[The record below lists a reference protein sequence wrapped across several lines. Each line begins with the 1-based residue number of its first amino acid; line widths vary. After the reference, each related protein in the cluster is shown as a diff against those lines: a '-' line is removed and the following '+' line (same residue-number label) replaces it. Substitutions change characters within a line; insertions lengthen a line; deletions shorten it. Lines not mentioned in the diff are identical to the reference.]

1 MSTRGLKPSPYRVF
15 LHECGRYPGKRHDVP
30 AHHRAEEAVEAY
42 VAAGGLEDARAPLF
56 QSVDRSGRLSGRP
69 LGRRAVLAMINHLSC
84 VLLAALDATAHD
96 PTPRVHQYR
105 AGAAAG
111 PCRRRA
117 ARAAPPRSPRAGGC
131 SERTG
136 AGTLPPD
143 RRALRLPADRHRRG
157 ERSTHPLHRARLA
170 ASRPRRR
177 SRGDAARTRGAPLF
191 EYWGHEAC
199 WLPLSLYP
207 CFAWRRK
214 QYRVHPWWGDVLREH
229 RRLAR
234 SIVKRIECEGALRS
248 RDLEGRSGAGGW
260 DLKLSRRVAESLWLV
275 GRLAIRERRS
285 FQRSFDLV
293 ERVIPTEVRSRRV
306 SNASAFDTLLLRA
319 LAGHGWASTGTVAAT
334 WRLVKCR
341 DRIHASLKRLQEN
354 GRILPCALRTA
365 GRALPGWIRI
375 EDLERLPELER
386 LRPRRDRGVLLS
398 PFDPLLWDRARVQAL
413 FGFEQRIEI
422 YKPASRRRYGYYCL
436 LGARWRAPDRTRGSE
451 GAAGGRQ
458 AGRARHP
465 LRENRARPPGPPRP
479 WPRARTI
486 LRLGR
491 PLTARS
497 LSGRGVLI
505 LQLCPHGLP
514 QRPGGGGLAP
524 PHPRHEEESRDHG
537 VEADPARATDQTA
550 RRPART
556 PVRLLC
562 RAPLTTS
569 PLADRPGGPPHPRLV
584 GDGADA
590 PSAPDRRPPRLQP
603 RPSRSL
609 GHPRRRGSAVR

>member
-1 MSTRGLKPSPYRVF
+1 MRNFTYPLSFSRRSTPPRMTPHPESISIAQARRLALAGAGLLAP
-15 LHECGRYPGKRHDVP
+15 RHLGLPERAGVRS
-30 AHHRAEEAVEAY
+30 AQARERCHRIVEHFGYLQIDTVAVS
-42 VAAGGLEDARAPLF
+42 GARTHCI
-56 QSVDRSGRLSGRP
+56 
-69 LGRRAVLAMINHLSC
+69 VLASRLPGLDAALAET
-84 VLLAALDATAHD
+84 LLA
-96 PTPRVHQYR
+96 P
-105 AGAAAG
+105 
-111 PCRRRA
+111 
-117 ARAAPPRSPRAGGC
+117 
-131 SERTG
+131 
-136 AGTLPPD
+136 
-143 RRALRLPADRHRRG
+143 
-157 ERSTHPLHRARLA
+157 
-170 ASRPRRR
+170 
-177 SRGDAARTRGAPLF
+177 GAPLF

-214 QYRVHPWWGDVLREH
+214 QYRVHPWCGDVLREH

-248 RDLEGRSGAGGW
+248 LDLEGRSGAGWW

-306 SNASAFDTLLLRA
+306 STASAFDTLLLRA

-341 DRIHASLKRLQEN
+341 DRIHASLKRLQET

-436 LGARWRAPDRTRGSE
+436 PVLAGERLIGRVDLKARRGEGKLDVLATHFERTEPGPRDRHAVGRALERFSASVGLQLRGS
-451 GAAGGRQ
+451 
-458 AGRARHP
+458 
-465 LRENRARPPGPPRP
+465 
-479 WPRARTI
+479 
-486 LRLGR
+486 
-491 PLTARS
+491 
-497 LSGRGVLI
+497 
-505 LQLCPHGLP
+505 
-514 QRPGGGGLAP
+514 
-524 PHPRHEEESRDHG
+524 SRIG
-537 VEADPARATDQTA
+537 
-550 RRPART
+550 
-556 PVRLLC
+556 
-562 RAPLTTS
+562 
-569 PLADRPGGPPHPRLV
+569 
-584 GDGADA
+584 
-590 PSAPDRRPPRLQP
+590 
-603 RPSRSL
+603 
-609 GHPRRRGSAVR
+609 

>member
-1 MSTRGLKPSPYRVF
+1 MTPHPESISIAQARRLALAGAGLLAPRRLGLPERAGVRSAQAR
-15 LHECGRYPGKRHDVP
+15 ERC
-30 AHHRAEEAVEAY
+30 HRIVEHFGYLQIDTVAVS
-42 VAAGGLEDARAPLF
+42 GARTHCI
-56 QSVDRSGRLSGRP
+56 
-69 LGRRAVLAMINHLSC
+69 VLASRLPGLDAALAET
-84 VLLAALDATAHD
+84 LLA
-96 PTPRVHQYR
+96 PGV
-105 AGAAAG
+105 
-111 PCRRRA
+111 
-117 ARAAPPRSPRAGGC
+117 
-131 SERTG
+131 
-136 AGTLPPD
+136 
-143 RRALRLPADRHRRG
+143 
-157 ERSTHPLHRARLA
+157 
-170 ASRPRRR
+170 
-177 SRGDAARTRGAPLF
+177 PLF

-248 RDLEGRSGAGGW
+248 LDLEGRSGAGRW

-306 SNASAFDTLLLRA
+306 STASAFDTLLLRA

-341 DRIHASLKRLQEN
+341 DRIHASLKRLQET

-413 FGFEQRIEI
+413 FCFEQRIEI

-436 LGARWRAPDRTRGSE
+436 PVLAGERLIGRVDLKARRAEGKLNVLATHFERTEPGLRDRHALGRALERFSASVGLQLRGS
-451 GAAGGRQ
+451 
-458 AGRARHP
+458 
-465 LRENRARPPGPPRP
+465 
-479 WPRARTI
+479 
-486 LRLGR
+486 
-491 PLTARS
+491 
-497 LSGRGVLI
+497 
-505 LQLCPHGLP
+505 
-514 QRPGGGGLAP
+514 
-524 PHPRHEEESRDHG
+524 SRIG
-537 VEADPARATDQTA
+537 
-550 RRPART
+550 
-556 PVRLLC
+556 
-562 RAPLTTS
+562 
-569 PLADRPGGPPHPRLV
+569 
-584 GDGADA
+584 
-590 PSAPDRRPPRLQP
+590 
-603 RPSRSL
+603 
-609 GHPRRRGSAVR
+609 

>member
-1 MSTRGLKPSPYRVF
+1 MTPHPESISIAQARRLALAGAGLLAPRRLGLPERAGVRSAQAR
-15 LHECGRYPGKRHDVP
+15 ERC
-30 AHHRAEEAVEAY
+30 HRIVEHFGYLQIDTVAVS
-42 VAAGGLEDARAPLF
+42 GARTHCI
-56 QSVDRSGRLSGRP
+56 
-69 LGRRAVLAMINHLSC
+69 VLASRLPGLDAALAET
-84 VLLAALDATAHD
+84 LLA
-96 PTPRVHQYR
+96 P
-105 AGAAAG
+105 
-111 PCRRRA
+111 
-117 ARAAPPRSPRAGGC
+117 
-131 SERTG
+131 
-136 AGTLPPD
+136 
-143 RRALRLPADRHRRG
+143 
-157 ERSTHPLHRARLA
+157 
-170 ASRPRRR
+170 
-177 SRGDAARTRGAPLF
+177 GAPLF

-248 RDLEGRSGAGGW
+248 LDLEGRSGAG
-260 DLKLSRRVAESLWLV
+260 DLKLSRRVAESLWIV

-306 SNASAFDTLLLRA
+306 STASAFDTLLLRA

-341 DRIHASLKRLQEN
+341 DRIHASLKRLQET

-398 PFDPLLWDRARVQAL
+398 PLRSVAVGPGASAGPVRLRAADRKLQAGEPAPLRV
-413 FGFEQRIEI
+413 
-422 YKPASRRRYGYYCL
+422 L
-436 LGARWRAPDRTRGSE
+436 LPSGARWRAPDRTRGSE

-491 PLTARS
+491 PSTARI
-497 LSGRGVLI
+497 LSDRVNLRDGVCLPRMSMVR
-505 LQLCPHGLP
+505 CPLP
-514 QRPGGGGLAP
+514 VACSVSAFVPGGSARRRSGGGHRRRPGQ
-524 PHPRHEEESRDHG
+524 HRWN
-537 VEADPARATDQTA
+537 
-550 RRPART
+550 
-556 PVRLLC
+556 
-562 RAPLTTS
+562 
-569 PLADRPGGPPHPRLV
+569 
-584 GDGADA
+584 
-590 PSAPDRRPPRLQP
+590 
-603 RPSRSL
+603 
-609 GHPRRRGSAVR
+609 RRRCPPVARVT